1 MDALSFLG
9 SLDVMSLV
17 YLFWYTALLEIPR
30 YFIGALV
37 VPLLVSG
44 RDESVVDPDLSIS
57 IILVGHNEEKPLP
70 ACVHSLA
77 EQTILSVCKDVQII
91 VVDDGST
98 DRMREVA
105 LRLQREGRVDNVLIL
120 EQRGGKSAGV
130 NLALSVARG
139 DIVVIS
145 DVDTTFDRDALAEL
159 TSCFSDPLVGAVSG
173 NLGVRNASA
182 SVATRYQAI
191 EYAVGI
197 SLGRCIAD
205 AFGTLSVIS
214 GAFGAFRRAA
224 LESVGRQDV
233 EVGED
238 ADLTMKLRSAGWRL
252 RFARRA
258 NALTDV
264 PETFSAFIAQRLRWD
279 RGLITIWARKY
290 RSAIDPRHSSFRI
303 SDAVSVADVIFFQV
317 VLAVTFPVYLGW
329 LFYYFGWFA
338 TTILAAT
345 IVGYA
350 VLDLIVFLAAATVGI
365 RIPLWLIAYLPLF
378 TAVQITLA
386 RAVRLVAIAQE
397 LIFRTSYRDPYV
409 PRGVME
415 QVEVV

>member
-1 MDALSFLG
+1 MEALSFLG
-9 SLDVMSLV
+9 SLDMMSLV
-17 YLFWYTALLEIPR
+17 FLFWYTALLEIPR
-30 YFIGALV
+30 YFVGALV
-37 VPLLVSG
+37 VPILASW
-44 RDESVVDPDLSIS
+44 RDDPVIDPDLSIS

-145 DVDTTFDRDALAEL
+145 DIDTTFDRDALAEL
-159 TSCFSDPLVGAVSG
+159 TACFSDPLVGAVSG

-214 GAFGAFRRAA
+214 GAFGAFRREAVEECRPA
-224 LESVGRQDV
+224 GR
-233 EVGED
+233 G
-238 ADLTMKLRSAGWRL
+238 GWRG
-252 RFARRA
+252 RRP
-258 NALTDV
+258 DD
-264 PETFSAFIAQRLRWD
+264 ETAQRGLAPPFRATRKRAD
-279 RGLITIWARKY
+279 RCPGNVFGLY
-290 RSAIDPRHSSFRI
+290 RAAASLGSRSDNHLGAKISQSNRPPAFHIPDFRCGCRGRRDFFPGHSCRGI
-303 SDAVSVADVIFFQV
+303 SRLSRV
-317 VLAVTFPVYLGW
+317 
-329 LFYYFGWFA
+329 
-338 TTILAAT
+338 
-345 IVGYA
+345 A
-350 VLDLIVFLAAATVGI
+350 VL
-365 RIPLWLIAYLPLF
+365 LF
-378 TAVQITLA
+378 
-386 RAVRLVAIAQE
+386 RLV
-397 LIFRTSYRDPYV
+397 RDDNSCGDDRRL
-409 PRGVME
+409 RGA
-415 QVEVV
+415 

>member
-1 MDALSFLG
+1 
-9 SLDVMSLV
+9 
-17 YLFWYTALLEIPR
+17 
-30 YFIGALV
+30 
-37 VPLLVSG
+37 
-44 RDESVVDPDLSIS
+44 
-57 IILVGHNEEKPLP
+57 
-70 ACVHSLA
+70 
-77 EQTILSVCKDVQII
+77 
-91 VVDDGST
+91 
-98 DRMREVA
+98 
-105 LRLQREGRVDNVLIL
+105 
-120 EQRGGKSAGV
+120 
-130 NLALSVARG
+130 
-139 DIVVIS
+139 
-145 DVDTTFDRDALAEL
+145 
-159 TSCFSDPLVGAVSG
+159 
-173 NLGVRNASA
+173 
-182 SVATRYQAI
+182 
-191 EYAVGI
+191 
-197 SLGRCIAD
+197 
-205 AFGTLSVIS
+205 
-214 GAFGAFRRAA
+214 
-224 LESVGRQDV
+224 
-233 EVGED
+233 
-238 ADLTMKLRSAGWRL
+238 MKLRSAGWRL

-290 RSAIDPRHSSFRI
+290 RSAMDPRHSSFRI

-317 VLAVTFPVYLGW
+317 VLAVAFPVYLGW

-365 RIPLWLIAYLPLF
+365 RVPLRLIAYLPLF